1 MKIVG
6 NKKHIKWENYD
17 RYKVKYLEEDVP
29 TFLFSNLITNCSK
42 NVG

>member
-29 TFLFSNLITNCSK
+29 TYIFVFEFNYKLF
-42 NVG
+42 